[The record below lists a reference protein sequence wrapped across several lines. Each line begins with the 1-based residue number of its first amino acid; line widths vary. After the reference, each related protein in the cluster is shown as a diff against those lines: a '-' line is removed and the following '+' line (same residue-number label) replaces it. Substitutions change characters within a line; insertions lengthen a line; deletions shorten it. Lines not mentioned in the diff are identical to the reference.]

1 MRVRSVSRSH
11 YTQCRQLVA
20 QKRIRRNLSHPFHHW
35 AATKS
40 YWILFYYTFNQSTR
54 VFVWV
59 YLQLRINTHF
69 TTTAVTGFLIF
80 SFHLFSPFYVCLTFF
95 CPVGNVV
102 HTTWPMF
109 FFLLQN
115 IRRRLNGTY
124 YFCRCNN

>member
-69 TTTAVTGFLIF
+69 TTTAVTRFLIF
-80 SFHLFSPFYVCLTFF
+80 SFHLFFPLLCMPDLFLPRGECCTYHLA
-95 CPVGNVV
+95 NVFSAAKYQK
-102 HTTWPMF
+102 TIEWNIL
-109 FFLLQN
+109 LLQMQ
-115 IRRRLNGTY
+115 
-124 YFCRCNN
+124 